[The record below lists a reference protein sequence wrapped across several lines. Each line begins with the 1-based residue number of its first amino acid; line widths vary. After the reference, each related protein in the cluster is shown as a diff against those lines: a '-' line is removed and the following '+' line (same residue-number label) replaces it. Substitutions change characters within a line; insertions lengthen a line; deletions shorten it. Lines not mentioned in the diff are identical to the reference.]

1 MPVHTLP
8 LQWYF
13 KAEVPE
19 VQNLLENVDG
29 YIRHAILG
37 YGLMTVMDQ
46 NDLGH
51 GPMIECQI
59 INLCNIDDGFMDF
72 KAGLLRVP

>member
-1 MPVHTLP
+1 MGTIWDQLVPVHTLP

-29 YIRHAILG
+29 YIRHATLG
-37 YGLMTVMDQ
+37 YGLMTVMD
-46 NDLGH
+46 
-51 GPMIECQI
+51 
-59 INLCNIDDGFMDF
+59 
-72 KAGLLRVP
+72 